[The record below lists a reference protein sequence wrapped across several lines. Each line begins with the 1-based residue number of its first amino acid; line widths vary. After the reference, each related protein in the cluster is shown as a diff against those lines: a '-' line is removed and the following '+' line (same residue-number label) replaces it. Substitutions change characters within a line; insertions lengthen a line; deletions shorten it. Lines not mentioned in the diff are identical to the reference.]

1 MQFVSCETKSLCS
14 IFDGDVEEFLKIF
27 ERLVFCR
34 DCKTEET
41 RFRYW
46 EVDAIVEFY
55 QQVSVSRWQ
64 DVSADPET
72 T

>member
-1 MQFVSCETKSLCS
+1 LCS

-27 ERLVFCR
+27 ERLVFCQ

-41 RFRYW
+41 RFCYW

-55 QQVSVSRWQ
+55 QQVGVSCWQ
-64 DVSADPET
+64 DVTACPEAT
-72 T
+72 